1 MLEDLLQHRPYN
13 AAVDFVDANV
23 ARGLGQKV
31 AFIDPTRSLTY
42 GELQARTYQFAAAL
56 KALGLREEDR
66 LLLLLPDTVDYPI
79 AFWGAIRAG
88 IIAIPLNT
96 LLSPDLYAYIMADS
110 RATAMVAAAPLAGNI
125 LPILDRVPR
134 LRTIVLVGAGADDVT
149 AFSRLN
155 IYHFDD
161 IIACQPA
168 EPHTAATLSDEV
180 AFWMYTSGST
190 GDPKGVKHV
199 HTTPMCT
206 ARLMGQGVIGI
217 RTDDV
222 VFSAAKLFFSYGM
235 GNAMAFPMSV
245 GATSVLLPARPT
257 PDSVFDVMR
266 RHHPTIFY
274 GVPTLYASLLAHKHM
289 CRGAGSQRLRLC
301 VSAGEALP
309 AHLGER
315 WRTVAGCDVLDGIGS
330 TEMFQTFLSN
340 RPGDV
345 RYGSTGKPVPGYQV
359 KIVDEEDGQ
368 EVSEGEIGELIV
380 RGPSAGEGYWNQR
393 AKSRRTFAGEWTY
406 TGDKYLRDPDGYY
419 HYCGRTDDMFKVSG
433 MWVSPFEVEA
443 ALASHE
449 AVLDAAVVGKRD
461 ADGLIKPKAFI
472 VLREGYSPNDGLLEM
487 LRVHV
492 KERAGLWKYPRWIDV
507 WSDLPRTATGKL
519 QRYKLREWEAKSIKP
534 PSDR

>member
-1 MLEDLLQHRPYN
+1 MLEDLLQRRPYN

-31 AFIDPTRSLTY
+31 AFIDPAHTLTY
-42 GELQARTYQFAAAL
+42 GELEARTFQFAAAL
-56 KALGLREEDR
+56 KALGLRQEDR
-66 LLLLLPDTVDYPI
+66 LLLLLPDTVDYPV

-96 LLSPDLYAYIMADS
+96 LLSADVYAYIMADS
-110 RATAMVAAAPLAGNI
+110 RATAMVAAAPLARAI

-134 LRTIVLVGAGADDVT
+134 LRTIVLLDASADDVA
-149 AFSRLN
+149 AFSRLDV
-155 IYHFDD
+155 HAFDELM
-161 IIACQPA
+161 ARQKP
-168 EPHTAATLSDEV
+168 EPFTAPTVSDEV

-206 ARLMGQGVIGI
+206 ARLMGQRVIGI
-217 RTDDV
+217 RPDDV

-235 GNAMAFPMSV
+235 GNALAFPMSV
-245 GATSVLLPARPT
+245 GATSVLLPQRPT
-257 PDSVFDVMR
+257 PEGVFELMR
-266 RHHPTIFY
+266 RHRPTIFY
-274 GVPTLYASLLAHKHM
+274 AVPTLYAAMLAHKEM
-289 CRGAGSQRLRLC
+289 GRGAGSDRLRLC

-315 WRTVAGCDVLDGIGS
+315 WRTMAGCDVLDGIGS

-340 RPGDV
+340 RPDDI
-345 RYGSTGKPVPGYQV
+345 RYGSTGKPVPGYEV
-359 KIVDEEDGQ
+359 KIVDEDGR
-368 EVSEGEIGELIV
+368 VLPDGEIGELVV

-393 AKSRRTFAGEWTY
+393 LKSRRTFAGEWTH
-406 TGDKYLRDPDGYY
+406 TGDKYLRDSDGYF

-433 MWVSPFEVEA
+433 MWVSPFEVET

-449 AVLDAAVVGKRD
+449 AVLEAAVIGKQD
-461 ADGLIKPKAFI
+461 ADGLVKPKAFI
-472 VLREGYSPNDGLLEM
+472 VLRNGYSASDTLMETLKA
-487 LRVHV
+487 HV

-507 WSDLPRTATGKL
+507 RPDLPRTATGKI
-519 QRYKLREWEAKSIKP
+519 QRYKLRELES
-534 PSDR
+534 